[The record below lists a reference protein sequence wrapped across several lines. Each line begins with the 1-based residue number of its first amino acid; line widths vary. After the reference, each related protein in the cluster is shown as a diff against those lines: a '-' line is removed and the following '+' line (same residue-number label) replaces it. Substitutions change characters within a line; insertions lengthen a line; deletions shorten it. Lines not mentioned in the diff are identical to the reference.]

1 MVTFKTILEW
11 NPKQLKYIQIEL
23 SFLFKKESGEGESL
37 FYNWKG
43 VFFKNPI
50 IEFIL
55 LVFHNIYRIII
66 IIRLKYL
73 TFEYIDFIKIQCWTY
88 ISFTWKLG
96 GVIIGEDLFS
106 PILFSLYA
114 VPISATG
121 VQD

>member
-96 GVIIGEDLFS
+96 GVIIK
-106 PILFSLYA
+106 
-114 VPISATG
+114 
-121 VQD
+121 